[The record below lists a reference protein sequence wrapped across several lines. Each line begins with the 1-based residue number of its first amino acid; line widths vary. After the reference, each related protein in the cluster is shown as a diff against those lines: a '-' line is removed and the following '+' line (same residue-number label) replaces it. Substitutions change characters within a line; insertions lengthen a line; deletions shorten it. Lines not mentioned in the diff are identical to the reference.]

1 MPTTCDREK
10 RKVRAL
16 ISNNVRNEDTLH
28 ALERRMAE
36 ERKNHAE
43 EKKKFQDKIGEL
55 QAAVRSLQN
64 DKNRLEGEVTRL
76 NTKVQAVKKNA
87 RESIGK
93 ITNKGIAL
101 IEEDAAKLKK
111 CDNEVKRLREVGKKI
126 TDKGVA
132 LLKQELADKQKIQNE
147 LDKTKQ
153 RLSLANN
160 DLLVLGHP
168 THITESLR
176 F

>member
-1 MPTTCDREK
+1 
-10 RKVRAL
+10 
-16 ISNNVRNEDTLH
+16 
-28 ALERRMAE
+28 MAE
-36 ERKNHAE
+36 SRKNHAV

-55 QAAVRSLQN
+55 EAAVRNLQN

-76 NTKVQAVKKNA
+76 ATKVQAVAKNA
-87 RESIGK
+87 RESITK
-93 ITNKGIAL
+93 ITDKGIAL
-101 IEEDAAKLKK
+101 VEEDAAKLKK
-111 CDNEVKRLREVGKKI
+111 CDDEVKRLRVVGKKI

-132 LLKQELADKQKIQNE
+132 LLRKEGGEKQKIQDE

-153 RLSLANN
+153 RLRLANN

-168 THITESLR
+168 THMTESLR